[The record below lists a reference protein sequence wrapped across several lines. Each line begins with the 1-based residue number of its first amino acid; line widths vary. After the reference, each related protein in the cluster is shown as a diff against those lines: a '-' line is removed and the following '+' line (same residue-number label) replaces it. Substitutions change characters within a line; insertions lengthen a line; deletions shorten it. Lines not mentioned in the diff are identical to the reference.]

1 MLYGKTHVGATKNL
15 FALLTFT
22 EIFAPLS

>member
-1 MLYGKTHVGATKNL
+1 MLHGKVYVGATKNS

-22 EIFAPLS
+22 EIFAPLN